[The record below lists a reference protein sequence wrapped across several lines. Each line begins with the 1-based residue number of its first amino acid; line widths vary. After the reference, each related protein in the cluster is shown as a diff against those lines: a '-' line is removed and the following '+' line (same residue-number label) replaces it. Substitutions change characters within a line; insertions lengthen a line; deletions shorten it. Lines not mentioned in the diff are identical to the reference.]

1 MKYVKCIFADRQLI
15 ESKIYP
21 VVKETDLYFYLT
33 NEEVESHGGW
43 MKSRFM
49 RSTEE
54 EYLKQNN
61 KNNSSSCPCGI
72 VRSHCDYHR
81 T

>member
-1 MKYVKCIFADRQLI
+1 MKYIKCICPKQSLI
-15 ESKIYP
+15 EGKIYL
-21 VVKETDLYFYLT
+21 VFKETDLYYYLT
-33 NEEVESHGGW
+33 NEEVELHDGW

-72 VRSHCDYHR
+72 VRSHCEYHR
-81 T
+81 I